1 MRRGMPQSALTVC
14 VCARVFEWAGMQSG
28 LMDLSYIDPQFLNE
42 TIPQSLVG
50 ESNFQVDVEIDD
62 TFSGFSYTANDAFE
76 AEDKE

>member
-1 MRRGMPQSALTVC
+1 
-14 VCARVFEWAGMQSG
+14 
-28 LMDLSYIDPQFLNE
+28 MDLSNIDPQFLNE

-62 TFSGFSYTANDAFE
+62 TFSGFSYTATDAFE